1 MQEREQLKSRLGF
14 LLISAGCAIGIGNVW
29 KFPYMTGQGGGG
41 MFVLFYILFLL
52 VLGIPIMTMEFA
64 VGRASRKSPVQA
76 YYQLEKPGT
85 KWHIHGYVA
94 LIGNYLLMMFYTTV
108 SGWMLYY
115 FYLTAT
121 GKFVGLDADGVGNV
135 FNEMLSQ
142 PGIMALCM
150 IIVVAVGIFICSIG
164 VQSGLEKVSKFM
176 MVALLIIMIVL
187 AVNSFFMS
195 GAKEGLKFFL
205 VPDVA
210 RMKSVGVG
218 RTSSLAVSFS
228 AKLKISVYQKPQPTF
243 SDAPVLVQV

>member
-1 MQEREQLKSRLGF
+1 MYKRQ
-14 LLISAGCAIGIGNVW
+14 
-29 KFPYMTGQGGGG
+29 
-41 MFVLFYILFLL
+41 
-52 VLGIPIMTMEFA
+52 
-64 VGRASRKSPVQA
+64 
-76 YYQLEKPGT
+76 
-85 KWHIHGYVA
+85 IHGYVA

-218 RTSSLAVSFS
+218 KTIAVSYTH
-228 AKLKISVYQKPQPTF
+228 LDVYKRQ
-243 SDAPVLVQV
+243 DCY